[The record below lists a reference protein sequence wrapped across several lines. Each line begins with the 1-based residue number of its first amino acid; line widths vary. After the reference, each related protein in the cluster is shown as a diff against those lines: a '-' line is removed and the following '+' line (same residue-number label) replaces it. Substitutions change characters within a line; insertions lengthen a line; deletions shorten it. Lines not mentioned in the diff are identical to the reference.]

1 MNVKAIHVSIV
12 EFAWT
17 MSIVLIVPVQVDS
30 VDHFV
35 KLVSSNSMVIC
46 SMC

>member
-1 MNVKAIHVSIV
+1 MNVKVNHVSIV
-12 EFAWT
+12 EFAK
-17 MSIVLIVPVQVDS
+17 MLSMVSNVPVQVNS
-30 VDHFV
+30 ADHFV